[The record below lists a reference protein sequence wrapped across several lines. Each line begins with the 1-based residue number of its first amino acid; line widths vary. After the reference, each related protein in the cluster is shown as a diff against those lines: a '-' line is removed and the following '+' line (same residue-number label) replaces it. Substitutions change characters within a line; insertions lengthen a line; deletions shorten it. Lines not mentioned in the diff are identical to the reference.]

1 MAILT
6 VDMKMNL
13 ISRKRNLKVWREFLR
28 LAGFVSAMP
37 WAAAF
42 GAANDTPDIRRDATV
57 VAVEQVMPGVV
68 NIATRSVVPVSD
80 PFERFYREIWHQK
93 PFDEYY
99 SLGSGVVIDEAGYLL
114 TNDHVIRRASQIAV
128 RFGTGTNEYEATLV
142 VSDAKTDVALL
153 KLKARPGEKFHTIK
167 LAREDDLLLGETVLA
182 LGNPYGLGGS
192 VTRGIL
198 SSKSRLT
205 LKEGDPLVIQNC
217 LQTDAAINPGN
228 SGGPL
233 VNLRGELIGI
243 NVQYVPEAQNI
254 GFAIPIKLVMNSLS
268 EIFPTECVR
277 SFWFGARVRVGSNPL
292 VVSSVQPESPA
303 GRAGLNI
310 GDAIMR
316 VNGKEPRSF
325 IDFGDLLASGA
336 DADVTISVRRDA
348 GLSNVVVRLV
358 PETTKFNA
366 ALVLDKLGLEL
377 AKTDDGFVIVA
388 VQPGSPAAGAGL
400 KKGMLVRA
408 VDGQSPPADVTG
420 MAKLIYGKK
429 KGEPVRLDI
438 VMLERGPNFNVLHQ
452 GVVELVP
459 R

>member
-228 SGGPL
+228 SGGAL
-233 VNLRGELIGI
+233 VDLNGEVVGI
-243 NVQYVPEAQNI
+243 PTLEAADPQVGGSAAGI
-254 GFAIPIKLVMNSLS
+254 GFAIS
-268 EIFPTECVR
+268 
-277 SFWFGARVRVGSNPL
+277 SN
-292 VVSSVQPESPA
+292 
-303 GRAGLNI
+303 R
-310 GDAIMR
+310 
-316 VNGKEPRSF
+316 
-325 IDFGDLLASGA
+325 
-336 DADVTISVRRDA
+336 
-348 GLSNVVVRLV
+348 
-358 PETTKFNA
+358 
-366 ALVLDKLGLEL
+366 
-377 AKTDDGFVIVA
+377 
-388 VQPGSPAAGAGL
+388 
-400 KKGMLVRA
+400 
-408 VDGQSPPADVTG
+408 
-420 MAKLIYGKK
+420 AKLIADQLIASGKVTNSARAYF
-429 KGEPVRLDI
+429 GISLRDGTSGPVAMALTSGGPAATAGLVVGDV
-438 VMLERGPNFNVLHQ
+438 VMSIDGVSTPDSQTVIEQVAAHHPGDAVKVSVQHQ
-452 GVVELVP
+452 DGTTGTYTVTLGQLP
-459 R
+459 A